1 MASYNKS
8 FLSNLSLTD
17 TDFPSW
23 DSISDEDW
31 QNVLS
36 NYIFKIA
43 DSFAFAGVSKKAD
56 LFPEGLNYF
65 SGWELE
71 IIGFAEAEDDIVCK
85 FRLNDNCQSWLL
97 QYEFAVHQFESK
109 KFHNYYEFDSLY
121 FFSGDRLIICYIHHE
136 SEIMFF
142 DLDDKEVAL
151 IEDLA
156 PHIKHAFIDSDV
168 LQAAFEARRK
178 G

>member
-1 MASYNKS
+1 MALHNKS
-8 FLSNLSLTD
+8 FLSNLILTG

-85 FRLNDNCQSWLL
+85 FRLNDNCQNWLL

-109 KFHNYYEFDSLY
+109 KFHNYYEFDYLY
-121 FFSGDRLIICYIHHE
+121 FFSGDRLVICYIHHE
-136 SEIMFF
+136 SDIMFF
-142 DLDDKEVAL
+142 DLDDKEIAL

-156 PHIKHAFIDSDV
+156 PHIKSAFIDTAV
-168 LQAAFEARRK
+168 LQAAFEARRNT
-178 G
+178 